1 MELFNFETLNLLL
14 NQQIQLKDGNDH
26 LVQLHVDKVSLPRFP
41 SEEYEA
47 FSVDLSSA
55 AEVHCPSG
63 NYLFSHPSFGE
74 VQLFMSPYAA
84 DKYQIVVSRK
94 KK

>member
-1 MELFNFETLNLLL
+1 MQQFNFDTLTALL
-14 NQQIQLKDGNDH
+14 NQQIQLKDGSNNM
-26 LVQLHVDKVSLPRFP
+26 VQLNVDKVSLPRFAT
-41 SEEYEA
+41 EDYEA

-94 KK
+94 KN

>member
-1 MELFNFETLNLLL
+1 LM
-14 NQQIQLKDGNDH
+14 DGGSNT
-26 LVQLHVDKVSLPRFP
+26 VQLSVDKVSLPRFAT
-41 SEEYEA
+41 EEYDA
-47 FSVDLSSA
+47 FSVELSSA

-63 NYLFSHPSFGE
+63 NYLFCHPSFGE

-94 KK
+94 KN

>member
-1 MELFNFETLNLLL
+1 MERFDFDTLTSLL
-14 NQQIQLKDGNDH
+14 NQQIQLMDGGSNT
-26 LVQLHVDKVSLPRFP
+26 VQLSVDKVSLPRFAT
-41 SEEYEA
+41 EEYDA
-47 FSVDLSSA
+47 FSVELSSA

-63 NYLFSHPSFGE
+63 NYLFCHPSFGE

-94 KK
+94 KN